1 MENIKSIISLHNK
14 KVLNRTNIKKTKT
27 KGYATAAANISASKV
42 VSVC

>member
-1 MENIKSIISLHNK
+1 MEKSIISPHNK

-27 KGYATAAANISASKV
+27 KGYATTAANISASKV